1 MYNLSRKHRMQGNK
15 KQKQMKGRNKRLK
28 SRNNKPQDTGMAK
41 TQHIKISG
49 ERAGKNT
56 QE

>member
-1 MYNLSRKHRMQGNK
+1 MQGNK

-41 TQHIKISG
+41 TYHIKISG

-56 QE
+56 